1 LLRLLFFP
9 GTGYWVP
16 GTGFTGRLGF
26 FRSRSAN
33 RRAQSGGKAEGGIPG
48 PVFALLEPTPV
59 SCEEKQEPGGKAEGP
74 GKMRS
79 GVVDGDDQVEG
90 RDLGR
95 ENVQVGQLVNGEIDE
110 KGRIGLV
117 RFFLRCVMIAVLQA
131 DPTDIRLREEG
142 SELR

>member
-1 LLRLLFFP
+1 MDFFDHGAP
-9 GTGYWVP
+9 IAA
-16 GTGFTGRLGF
+16 L
-26 FRSRSAN
+26 SLAE
-33 RRAQSGGKAEGGIPG
+33 KAEGGIPG
-48 PVFALLEPTPV
+48 TVFALLEPTPV
-59 SCEEKQEPGGKAEGP
+59 GCEGKQEPGGKAEGP

-117 RFFLRCVMIAVLQA
+117 RSFCSA
-131 DPTDIRLREEG
+131 
-142 SELR
+142 S

>member
-1 LLRLLFFP
+1 MLRLLFFL

-16 GTGFTGRLGF
+16 GTGFTRRLGF

-33 RRAQSGGKAEGGIPG
+33 RRAQSGGKGGG
-48 PVFALLEPTPV
+48 WDTRTVFALLEPTPV
-59 SCEEKQEPGGKAEGP
+59 GCQGKQEPGGKAEGP

-117 RFFLRCVMIAVLQA
+117 RSFCSA
-131 DPTDIRLREEG
+131 
-142 SELR
+142 S

>member
-1 LLRLLFFP
+1 
-9 GTGYWVP
+9 
-16 GTGFTGRLGF
+16 
-26 FRSRSAN
+26 
-33 RRAQSGGKAEGGIPG
+33 
-48 PVFALLEPTPV
+48 
-59 SCEEKQEPGGKAEGP
+59 
-74 GKMRS
+74 MRS

-117 RFFLRCVMIAVLQA
+117 RFFLQCVMIAVLQA